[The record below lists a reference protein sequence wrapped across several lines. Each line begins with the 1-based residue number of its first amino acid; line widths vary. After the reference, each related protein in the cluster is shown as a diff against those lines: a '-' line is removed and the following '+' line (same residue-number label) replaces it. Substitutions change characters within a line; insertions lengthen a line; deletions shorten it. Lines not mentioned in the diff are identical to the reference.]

1 MKTASYRL
9 LAWPAFLAASLVVV
23 NTAHSAPPKNA
34 EPAPDPSVEAAK
46 AQEKAAFEEW
56 NSLEMARSAT
66 REIVRSERRR
76 AEEALQA
83 LLDAEQRLQKSI
95 ADQQPENGQAILRQ
109 TVQDRSKTVRSSAER
124 MMAET
129 LTANKASHTLYAAE
143 DEMRDKMA
151 ATRTAELAG
160 LNAKGAQAKSS
171 APDADATALSKQ
183 IAEAQTLREM
193 EIQHWAAVRKDTAR
207 ELIEQASDA
216 CRIAR
221 QIAKVE
227 TDADHR
233 RRFEQFATEQAA
245 ETASAKQVC
254 AEAERVIDAASA
266 RVYPLW
272 AAAVGG
278 LKPLPADQ
286 WDYAKARHLLVRAG
300 FGGTPQEVK
309 KLHALGLYK
318 AVDHLVE
325 FYRHPPASSSFDP
338 TPLLVADPL
347 EGQMRVTFLRGRIV
361 GVDRR
366 AVEVN
371 QQTYLRRWWLE
382 RMVESPRPLQEKL
395 TLFWHGHF
403 ASQQSVVQNSYT
415 MFRQLQFF
423 REHAAGN
430 FGALLYSIVH
440 DPAMIRYL
448 DNNQNAKGKPNE
460 NLAREILEL
469 FSMGVDQGYT
479 EQDIV
484 EAARALTGYTFDN
497 ATGTF
502 RFVSSRHDTGDK
514 TIFGKTGPWTGD
526 DLVRLILERPETARF
541 ISRKLFEY
549 FAYTDPDDSTID
561 QLATVLRS
569 RDYALEP
576 MLKNLFLS
584 EEFYSS
590 RALGNQIKSPVEL
603 AVGLLRDLGA
613 KPTAVPEP
621 LDTPLPKR
629 DGDDRERR
637 MHPLNSYAALDIA
650 IEQMGMRLLE
660 PPDVKGWRYGRTWIS
675 SQRLFVRYNAVA
687 ELLTAIAGA
696 EGEAGIDLVG
706 PLLAAGC
713 QSSGEAVDCLAR
725 TCLMRPL
732 AADKRAELM
741 SHLGDLPHCGEWVKR
756 RGEVNS
762 RLRAVLVLLLSMP
775 EYQMA

>member
-1 MKTASYRL
+1 
-9 LAWPAFLAASLVVV
+9 
-23 NTAHSAPPKNA
+23 
-34 EPAPDPSVEAAK
+34 
-46 AQEKAAFEEW
+46 
-56 NSLEMARSAT
+56 
-66 REIVRSERRR
+66 
-76 AEEALQA
+76 
-83 LLDAEQRLQKSI
+83 
-95 ADQQPENGQAILRQ
+95 
-109 TVQDRSKTVRSSAER
+109 
-124 MMAET
+124 
-129 LTANKASHTLYAAE
+129 
-143 DEMRDKMA
+143 
-151 ATRTAELAG
+151 
-160 LNAKGAQAKSS
+160 
-171 APDADATALSKQ
+171 
-183 IAEAQTLREM
+183 
-193 EIQHWAAVRKDTAR
+193 
-207 ELIEQASDA
+207 
-216 CRIAR
+216 
-221 QIAKVE
+221 
-227 TDADHR
+227 
-233 RRFEQFATEQAA
+233 
-245 ETASAKQVC
+245 
-254 AEAERVIDAASA
+254 
-266 RVYPLW
+266 
-272 AAAVGG
+272 
-278 LKPLPADQ
+278 
-286 WDYAKARHLLVRAG
+286 LLVRAG

-318 AVDHLVE
+318 AVDYLVE
-325 FYRHPPASSSFDP
+325 FYRQPSGGASLDP
-338 TPLLVADPL
+338 TPLLQADPL
-347 EGQMRVTFLRGRIV
+347 ESKMRVTFLRGRLV

-371 QQTYLRRWWLE
+371 QQALLRRWWLQ

-403 ASQQSVVQNSYT
+403 ASQESVVQNSYI
-415 MFRQLQFF
+415 MFRQNQFF

-430 FGALLYSIVH
+430 FGALLYGLVH

-484 EAARALTGYTFDN
+484 EAARALTGYTLDN

-502 RFVSSRHDTGDK
+502 RFVHSRHDTGNK

-541 ISRKLFEY
+541 IARKLFEY
-549 FAYTDPDDSTID
+549 FAYLDPDDSAVD

-584 EEFYSS
+584 EEFYSG
-590 RALGNQIKSPVEL
+590 RARGSQVKSPVEL

-613 KPTAVPEP
+613 KPIAVYEP
-621 LDTPLPKR
+621 LDTPLGKR
-629 DGDDRERR
+629 DGDERVR
-637 MHPLNSYAALDIA
+637 QSESLNTYAALDIA

-660 PPDVKGWRYGRTWIS
+660 PPDVKGWRYGRTWVS

-687 ELLTAIAGA
+687 ELIQAV
-696 EGEAGIDLVG
+696 GESGGERGIDLVG

-713 QSSGEAVDCLAR
+713 KNSAEAVDYFSK

-732 AADKRAELM
+732 AADKRAELIA
-741 SHLGDLPHCGEWVKR
+741 HLDELPPCGEWAKR
-756 RGEVNS
+756 RGEVNR

-775 EYQMA
+775 EYQLA